1 MENTVI
7 FEGQRAARYD
17 QTIPIWIPH
26 YVVLSNQLPALLRAY
41 HAPEEDVDI
50 LVAGCG
56 TGMEIHA
63 LLQTSAGWKFTGID
77 PSPEMIAQAQQKL
90 STHQQARYSLVE
102 GTVDSLPPTPAFD
115 AATSILV
122 MHFLPDDGAKLRF
135 LQSIATRLRPGSPF
149 VLVDMFREPESFER
163 YLQMLEMHL
172 VQRGEDREWIRDGLA
187 HIRNDIQ
194 TVSEKRVKALLQ
206 EAGFTNILRFSQHL
220 IYGGWVA
227 EKVT

>member
-7 FEGQRAARYD
+7 FEGQRAFNYD
-17 QTIPIWIPH
+17 QTIQRWIPH
-26 YVVLSNQLPALLRAY
+26 YSILPGQLLALLRTY
-41 HAPEEDVDI
+41 HAPEEDVNI

-56 TGMEIHA
+56 TGMEINA
-63 LLQTSAGWKFTGID
+63 LLQSSTGWKLTGVD
-77 PSPEMIAQAQQKL
+77 PSPEMIVQTQQKL
-90 STHQQARYSLVE
+90 PAHEQARYRLVE
-102 GTVDSLPPTPAFD
+102 GTVDRLPPTPAFD

-135 LQSIATRLRPGSPF
+135 LQSIAIRLRPGSLL

-172 VQRGEDREWIRDGLA
+172 VQTGEERERLRDGLA

-194 TVSEKRVKALLQ
+194 TVPEKRVKALLQ

-227 EKVT
+227 EKVV